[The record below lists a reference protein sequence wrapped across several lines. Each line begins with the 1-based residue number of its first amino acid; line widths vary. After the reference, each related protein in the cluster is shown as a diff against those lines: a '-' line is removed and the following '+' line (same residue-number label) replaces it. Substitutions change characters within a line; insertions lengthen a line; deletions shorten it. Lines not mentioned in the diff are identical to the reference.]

1 MNRVVLSDMD
11 LVLLNKYRE
20 NCSYDQRGEILHRGF
35 NDFTFLGIKKYNFFT
50 IKNAN
55 TINMPKLE
63 ETYSLEASKAKYVNL
78 PSLIKA
84 HDITLTSATK
94 IDMPVLK
101 NVRDME
107 MQFFYGDIDFPE
119 LENCD
124 SLNFNSA
131 KTVNLPKLNFF
142 QTIYCRNARIIKIPN
157 IYTANSF
164 GKIYVGKAEK
174 IIVPKYFLRS
184 CLRNLKQDCEIIY
197 LDEKKT
203 NNESFK
209 SFFYNK

>member
-1 MNRVVLSDMD
+1 MKRVLLSDMD

-20 NCSYDQRGEILHRGF
+20 NCSYDPKGEILHRGVK
-35 NDFTFLGIKKYNFFT
+35 DFTFIGLKNYNFIT
-50 IKNAN
+50 IYNAEN
-55 TINMPKLE
+55 INMPKLE
-63 ETYSLEASKAKYVNL
+63 EVYSLEANNTKYVNL

-84 HDITLTSATK
+84 HDITLQTA
-94 IDMPVLK
+94 IQINIPVLK
-101 NVRDME
+101 NVRDMQ
-107 MQFFYGDIDFPE
+107 MPFVYGDIDFPE

-124 SLNFNSA
+124 TLNFNSA

-142 QTIYCRNARIIKIPN
+142 RTIYCRNARIVKIPN